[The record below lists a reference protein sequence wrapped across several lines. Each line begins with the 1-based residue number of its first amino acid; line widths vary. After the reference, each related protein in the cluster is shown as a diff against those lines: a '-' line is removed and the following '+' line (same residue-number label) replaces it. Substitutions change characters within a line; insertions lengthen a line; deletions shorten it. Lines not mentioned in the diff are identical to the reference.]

1 MNVLSAINL
10 VLMLQKK
17 IATKEISNVKY
28 MMSNLLYICGALL
41 TEFKEQLNNDKHYI
55 LDKLFVKAN
64 HSCFTPIKTYSFKI
78 HSDCYCWCGHKQ
90 RMKTAI
96 NSYPICT
103 PCETLKKR
111 KVIIIK
117 KTFMKRTKE
126 NIQRTLSNLIFI
138 KICF

>member
-1 MNVLSAINL
+1 
-10 VLMLQKK
+10 MLQKK

-78 HSDCYCWCGHKQ
+78 HSDCCCWCGQKQ

-111 KVIIIK
+111 KIIIK

-138 KICF
+138 KICFQVLCFYRDAS